1 MNLYFGLFCT
11 TGVLFINSSELGF
24 NFLGVCTIMFDKETW
39 RKDCWFLFFMCSLVW
54 LLYTEK
60 CEFSSKL
67 RFYIKDW
74 SPSRG
79 SGATV
84 GLIFPEIFVS
94 PLSEFEQHMY
104 SSDPRTDTGSLMQ
117 LESRGAVPQAS
128 QPPIIQSLSQDIL
141 IIPRQPRSE
150 KPLQTSGS
158 RTFLSFSCFSI
169 AKQVAVSRSAALLLR
184 IKALALQKRP
194 LFVLFALAG
203 RTAAILDVAML
214 CTVEG
219 AQCKTRELP

>member
-1 MNLYFGLFCT
+1 ML
-11 TGVLFINSSELGF
+11 
-24 NFLGVCTIMFDKETW
+24 DKETW
-39 RKDCWFLFFMCSLVW
+39 RKDYWFLFFICSLVW
-54 LLYTEK
+54 FLYTAK

-104 SSDPRTDTGSLMQ
+104 SSDPRPDTGSLMQ
-117 LESRGAVPQAS
+117 LESRRAVPNRLHS
-128 QPPIIQSLSQDIL
+128 PHNPKPQPGHFKNSTT
-141 IIPRQPRSE
+141 RRPRSE

-169 AKQVAVSRSAALLLR
+169 ANQEAVSRSAALLLR
-184 IKALALQKRP
+184 IKALALQKGP
-194 LFVLFALAG
+194 LFVLFALME
-203 RTAAILDVAML
+203 RTAAILDVAVL
-214 CTVEG
+214 CAVKG

>member
-1 MNLYFGLFCT
+1 MARFFCFCT
-11 TGVLFINSSELGF
+11 LML
-24 NFLGVCTIMFDKETW
+24 DKETW
-39 RKDCWFLFFMCSLVW
+39 RKDYWFLSFICSLVW
-54 LLYTEK
+54 FLYTAK

-194 LFVLFALAG
+194 LFVLFALVG
-203 RTAAILDVAML
+203 RIAAVLDVAML
-214 CTVEG
+214 CAVEG
-219 AQCKTRELP
+219 AQCKTRKLP